1 MKLLKQSISGFVLLF
16 ASIILSSCHLED
28 FNMNK
33 LVNPTDIIPDVYA
46 PLAYGTFT
54 VHNIIPDPTTPD
66 LTPIPVNGLDLPL
79 VVSKSGTSFSSA
91 AIDSV
96 YLITHISNNTPCV
109 MEFDLSFLNSATG
122 LPIGKVFSSGIIP
135 ANTKD
140 FEVPPFEL
148 SKTDQDNLQSA
159 TFIKLNFRL
168 SPPSLTPITYGDIKS
183 TSFSFNISFHAPVNL
198 QKL

>member
-1 MKLLKQSISGFVLLF
+1 MKLVKHSISGFVLLF
-16 ASIILSSCHLED
+16 ASIILFSCHLED
-28 FNMNK
+28 FNLNK
-33 LVNPTDIIPDVYA
+33 LADPVDIIPDVYA

-66 LTPIPVNGLDLPL
+66 LTLIPVNGLDLPL

-91 AIDSV
+91 AIDSI
-96 YLITHISNNTPCV
+96 YLITHFSNNTPCK
-109 MEFDLSFLNSATG
+109 MEFELSFLSSPTG
-122 LPIGKVFSSGIIP
+122 PSIGKIFSSGIIP

-148 SKTDQDNLQSA
+148 SKTDQDNLQAS
-159 TFIKLNFRL
+159 TFVKLNFKL
-168 SPPSLTPITYGDIKS
+168 YPSSAASTYGDIKS
-183 TSFSFNISFHAPVNL
+183 ASFSFKISFHAPVNL

>member
-1 MKLLKQSISGFVLLF
+1 MKLLKHSISGFVLLF

-54 VHNIIPDPTTPD
+54 VQNIIPDPATPD
-66 LTPIPVNGLDLPL
+66 LTLIPVNGLDLPL

-96 YLITHISNNTPCV
+96 YLITHISNNTPCEI
-109 MEFDLSFLNSATG
+109 EFELSFLYSAAG
-122 LPIGKVFSSGIIP
+122 PSIGKVFTSGRIP
-135 ANTKD
+135 ANTAD

-148 SKTDQDNLQSA
+148 SKTDQDNLQAS
-159 TFIKLNFRL
+159 TYVKLNFKVY
-168 SPPSLTPITYGDIKS
+168 PSATAKTYGDIK
-183 TSFSFNISFHAPVNL
+183 TASFSFKISFHAPVNL
-198 QKL
+198 QNL

>member
-1 MKLLKQSISGFVLLF
+1 MKLLKHSISGFVLLF

-54 VHNIIPDPTTPD
+54 VQNIIPDPATSD
-66 LTPIPVNGLDLPL
+66 LTTIPVNGLDLPL
-79 VVSKSGTSFSSA
+79 IVSKSGTSFSSA

-96 YLITHISNNTPCV
+96 YLITHFSNNTPCEI
-109 MEFDLSFLNSATG
+109 EFDLSFLNSATG
-122 LPIGKVFSSGIIP
+122 PSIGKVFTSGKIP
-135 ANTKD
+135 ANTAD
-140 FEVPPFEL
+140 FEVPPFGL
-148 SKTDQDNLQSA
+148 SKADQDNLQSS
-159 TFIKLNFRL
+159 TYVKFNFKLYP
-168 SPPSLTPITYGDIKS
+168 SPTAITYGDIK
-183 TSFSFNISFHAPVNL
+183 TASFSFKISFHAPVNL